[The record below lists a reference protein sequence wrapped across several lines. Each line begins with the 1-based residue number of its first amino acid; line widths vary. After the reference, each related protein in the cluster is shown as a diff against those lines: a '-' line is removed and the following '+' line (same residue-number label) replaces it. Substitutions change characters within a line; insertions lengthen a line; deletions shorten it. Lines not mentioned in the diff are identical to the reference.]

1 MLYIFFNFS
10 STVFTIFVLF
20 LILYCLLFL
29 CDRVDDV
36 PFVGEPEQAY
46 EEDFQQLAEEG
57 KWPSPSVFYPINI
70 MLIHFTLLLY
80 CINLMG

>member
-10 STVFTIFVLF
+10 STVFTVFVLF
-20 LILYCLLFL
+20 LILYCLFFL
-29 CDRVDDV
+29 CDRVDNV
-36 PFVGEPEQAY
+36 SFVGEQEQAY

-70 MLIHFTLLLY
+70 MVIHVTLLLY

>member
-1 MLYIFFNFS
+1 MLYIFLSLFS
-10 STVFTIFVLF
+10 SVFPVFILF
-20 LILYCLLFL
+20 LILYCLFCL

-36 PFVGEPEQAY
+36 PLEGEQEQAY
-46 EEDFQQLAEEG
+46 EEEFQQLAEEG